1 MTVSSWGRVPPGM
14 PVHHHCVVSVESGHD
29 PKMWVDA
36 STVTPVHVAWQYQDA
51 VTWLYEQLVE
61 HQPQAVDE
69 YRAHI
74 DAAVETYVSPL
85 VDPDADPHHG
95 GSAKGPSSLWER
107 VPRTLQSGEWIME
120 PFQIG
125 PGRKLVL
132 QVLGYADGDQPSDRQ
147 HPADRGYEVCGR
159 HSRPSD
165 KPYLGLSRRQSEHY
179 DRYGRL
185 YVPA

>member
-1 MTVSSWGRVPPGM
+1 MTVSSWSRVPPGM

-36 STVTPVHVAWQYQDA
+36 STVTSALVAWQYPDA
-51 VTWLYEQLVE
+51 VAWVYEQLIE
-61 HQPQAVDE
+61 HQGQAADE

-74 DAAVETYVSPL
+74 DSAIETYTP
-85 VDPDADPHHG
+85 PDVGADVNHHRG
-95 GSAKGPSSLWER
+95 VGAPSLWER
-107 VPRTLQSGEWIME
+107 LPQSLQSGDWVME

-132 QVLGYADGDQPSDRQ
+132 QVLGYADSDQPSGRQ
-147 HPADRGYEVCGR
+147 HPADRSYEVCGR
-159 HSRPSD
+159 HSRPSG
-165 KPYLGLSRRQSEHY
+165 KQYLGLTRNQADHFG
-179 DRYGRL
+179 RYGRL